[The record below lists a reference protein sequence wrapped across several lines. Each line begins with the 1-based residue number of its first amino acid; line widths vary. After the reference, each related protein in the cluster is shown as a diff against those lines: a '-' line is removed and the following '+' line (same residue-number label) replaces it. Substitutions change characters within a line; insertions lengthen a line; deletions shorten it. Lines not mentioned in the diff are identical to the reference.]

1 MNQNDIL
8 KNLNNRTANGVA
20 HYWQTRG
27 AQRKKQV
34 SEGVSMMSGVTK
46 FWIIAALLVLAG
58 LEMGAAQDLPKNFPA
73 NVIPI
78 PEDAVRIRDLPGF
91 DYLVGV
97 GFISERGPKAMIKYY
112 RDNLGKTIP
121 VGLKEALGKKDT
133 QYYWFWGEFDNSNAF
148 FHLTIDMQD
157 NDVTYVQIRVLFR
170 QKNES
175 VSHWKLNKETYI
187 KTNVLYYVE

>member
-8 KNLNNRTANGVA
+8 KNLNNRTANAVA

-27 AQRKKQV
+27 AQRKKQE
-34 SEGVSMMSGVTK
+34 SEGVSMMSGVKK
-46 FWIIAALLVLAG
+46 FWIIAALLLLAG
-58 LEMGAAQDLPKNFPA
+58 LAMGATGDLPKNFPV

-78 PEDAVRIRDLPGF
+78 PEDAEQIRDLSAF

-112 RDNLGKTIP
+112 RDNLGKTIS
-121 VGLKEALGKKDT
+121 GLKEAPGKKDT

-157 NDVTYVQIRVLFR
+157 NDLTYVQIRVLFR

>member
-1 MNQNDIL
+1 
-8 KNLNNRTANGVA
+8 
-20 HYWQTRG
+20 
-27 AQRKKQV
+27 
-34 SEGVSMMSGVTK
+34 MMSGVKK
-46 FWIIAALLVLAG
+46 FWIIAALLLLAG
-58 LEMGAAQDLPKNFPA
+58 LAMGATGDLPKNFPV

-78 PEDAVRIRDLPGF
+78 PEDAEQIRDLSAF

-112 RDNLGKTIP
+112 RDNLGKTIS
-121 VGLKEALGKKDT
+121 GLKEAPGKKDT

-157 NDVTYVQIRVLFR
+157 NDLTYVQIRVLFR